1 MPQATLPL
9 FTDDM
14 TIVNLH
20 VGVRKRNGIVYYFN
34 GCLPFYQHRQD
45 DRSSFKHI
53 VCQMLVNNL
62 ATRAQLSD
70 AFQIPARSISR
81 WLSSFKNNGEGVFY
95 AKKK

>member
-20 VGVRKRNGIVYYFN
+20 VGIQKLNGIVYYFN
-34 GCLPFYQHRQD
+34 GCLPFYQHRQE

-53 VCQMLVNNL
+53 VCQMIVNN
-62 ATRAQLSD
+62 
-70 AFQIPARSISR
+70 
-81 WLSSFKNNGEGVFY
+81 SSHQRLQ
-95 AKKK
+95 

>member
-1 MPQATLPL
+1 MHWKLECPYFRKISLIIPQAILPL

-20 VGVRKRNGIVYYFN
+20 VGVQKRNGTVYYFN

-53 VCQMLVNNL
+53 VCQMIVNNL

-70 AFQIPARSISR
+70 AF
-81 WLSSFKNNGEGVFY
+81 
-95 AKKK
+95 